1 MSFSESIIKKINS
14 CRDVKESSIKTYI
27 LNLTKILKLLE
38 EDITIENLNSVLKDS
53 KLVMSVLEDKK
64 DSTIRNYLASIVVYL
79 TCDKDSEDLISE
91 YRKLMDIY
99 QKKQNDN
106 ISNGKKLESQDKNWS
121 TIKELKDILKNY
133 KKQLEIQN
141 VFKKDDLNK
150 KEMDLLQKYVVG
162 NLYIGDDA
170 NPPLRNVYAEMEII
184 KFNDYKKLSDNI
196 KNKNN
201 YLVIKNKSNKSFSLG
216 DYKTKDKYGLKII
229 PVGKNLN
236 KILNFWIKHNKSNY
250 LLLNSQNEPMT
261 KNGLSKYLVKVF
273 EPSGKNI
280 SSSLLRSIYIS
291 EAFPPQN
298 NKKQELADKM
308 NHSVEVQG
316 AVYAKED

>member
-14 CRDVKESSIKTYI
+14 CRDVKESSIKAYI
-27 LNLTKILKLLE
+27 LNLTKILKLLD

-53 KLVMSVLEDKK
+53 ELVMSVLQDKK

-79 TCDKDSEDLISE
+79 TCDKDSENLISE

-99 QKKQNDN
+99 QKKQNEN

-162 NLYIGDDA
+162 NLYIGDDD
-170 NPPLRNVYAEMEII
+170 NPPLRNVYADMQII
-184 KFNDYKKLSDNI
+184 KFN
-196 KNKNN
+196 
-201 YLVIKNKSNKSFSLG
+201 

-236 KILNFWIKHNKSNY
+236 KILNIWLKHNKSNY

-298 NKKQELADKM
+298 TEKQELASKM
-308 NHSVEVQG
+308 NHSVGVQG
-316 AVYAKED
+316 SVYSKEH